1 MNKIP
6 STQCASFLE
15 DFTIKERALN
25 CPTCVLFG
33 VRCLGNYHRRNQQSV
48 QQGAEMLEQLQLIL
62 RDLKVNARPA
72 GISTAAEWAVSL
84 RTSGKLTMNS
94 NSFHSFL
101 EVSAVNWWPTTTVAS
116 FPPVGSAESAICQPY
131 VSARIDEILSCG
143 GQVHQKKTIRMPGT
157 TNYRQTTTSVVFESH
172 PFDGHAVVS
181 FSNRRPDIVCYYDER
196 RGGSAITAIG
206 DVKGCGPRN
215 KDFPEEEVGHI
226 LDMGTD
232 LMKKE
237 QFSRT
242 LLYCFLTDGYR
253 FQFFRCSRNQHG
265 EEFSFEQSSV
275 YGGEHGWQIFFGL
288 LTSAVEDL
296 GFVSF
301 DVPNWQLLDGLG
313 RGRFSSVYSCR
324 SITTNEMCVTK
335 IFRGDAKGLAIAERN
350 ILTDLNVINA
360 WNIPVCRE
368 LHVFEDFNALI
379 ITPLGTSVLPCT
391 VHTYIS
397 PRMIVTLLE
406 VIQSVHNRGWI
417 HRDIKPDNIYFDKDD
432 TTRIVLNDWSS
443 AVKRGTEC
451 DFVGTRI
458 FGDPPDI
465 HGKHMPTP
473 KLDLRSLVRTAF
485 CLSKQRLPLVE
496 DDTIAVQQFWE
507 GVKKDYAIF
516 ATAMELADSSNY
528 DGLESLFRTS
538 WL

>member
-1 MNKIP
+1 
-6 STQCASFLE
+6 
-15 DFTIKERALN
+15 
-25 CPTCVLFG
+25 
-33 VRCLGNYHRRNQQSV
+33 
-48 QQGAEMLEQLQLIL
+48 MLEQLQLIL

-215 KDFPEEEVGHI
+215 KDFLEDEVGHV
-226 LDMGTD
+226 LDMGTE
-232 LMKKE
+232 LMMKE

-253 FQFFRCSRNQHG
+253 FQYFKCSRNQHG
-265 EEFSFEQSSV
+265 EDISYEQSHV
-275 YGGEHGWQIFFGL
+275 YNGEKAWQIFFGL
-288 LTSAVEDL
+288 LTCAVEDL

-301 DVPNWQLLDGLG
+301 DVPNWQLVNSLG
-313 RGRFSSVYSCR
+313 KGRISTVFSCR
-324 SITTNEMCVTK
+324 STNSDKDICVIK
-335 IFRGDAKGLAIAERN
+335 IFRGDTKHLAMTEQS
-350 ILTDLNVINA
+350 ILTELNDINVE
-360 WNIPVCRE
+360 NIPVFRE
-368 LHVFEDFNALI
+368 LHVSVDFNALI
-379 ITPLGTSVLPCT
+379 LTPLGTSVLPCT
-391 VHTYIS
+391 VHPYVS
-397 PRMIVTLLE
+397 PGMIVTLLQ
-406 VIQSVHNRGWI
+406 VIRAVHKFGWI
-417 HRDIKPDNIYFDKDD
+417 HRDIKPDNIFFDKIEGS
-432 TTRIVLNDWSS
+432 RIVLNDWSS
-443 AVKRGTEC
+443 AVKVGSEYN
-451 DFVGTRI
+451 FVGTLL
-458 FGDPPDI
+458 FGDPPDM
-465 HGKHMPTP
+465 HGKHTPTT

-485 CLSKQRLPLVE
+485 CLSKQRLPVVE
-496 DDTIAVQQFWE
+496 DNVVAIQQYWEKVRIDHAPFAV
-507 GVKKDYAIF
+507 
-516 ATAMELADSSNY
+516 AMNLADSSDY
-528 DGLESLFRTS
+528 DALEEFFRTS
-538 WL
+538 WV